1 MLDPGRGCSSS
12 TRPFWLWL
20 AVGRLR
26 TATRKPAERRLSAA
40 VAWSWSSTLGTVAA
54 GCGFGPVETFTRTRE
69 LRRSEVPAAG
79 TWETA
84 LFAGWLERTYV
95 TVGRNPKVL
104 RRRSAGVWARPTT
117 RGTRTREAVVVV
129 VTVAVVAD
137 VAFCKTGLRP
147 SRLSVVTADP
157 CVCPTTCGTIT
168 GLTPLETFSST
179 LVPRTAVTPPT
190 GACSTTIPFGREDAT
205 RFTSLS
211 NPLVVSS
218 CWASFSGSPT
228 TSGTASRPLEIEIV
242 TV

>member
-1 MLDPGRGCSSS
+1 MLDPARGCSSI

-20 AVGRLR
+20 RVGRLR

-40 VAWSWSSTLGTVAA
+40 VAWSWPSTLGTVAA
-54 GCGFGPVETFTRTRE
+54 DCGFGPVETFTRTRE

-79 TWETA
+79 TWETT
-84 LFAGWLERTYV
+84 LFAGWVERTYV
-95 TVGRNPKVL
+95 TLGRNRKVL

-117 RGTRTREAVVVV
+117 RGTRTRDAVVVV
-129 VTVAVVAD
+129 VTVAVVAVVVVVPTVV
-137 VAFCKTGLRP
+137 VAGP
-147 SRLSVVTADP
+147 VPV
-157 CVCPTTCGTIT
+157 
-168 GLTPLETFSST
+168 ETFSVT

-218 CWASFSGSPT
+218 CCASFSGSPT
-228 TSGTASRPLEIEIV
+228 
-242 TV
+242 